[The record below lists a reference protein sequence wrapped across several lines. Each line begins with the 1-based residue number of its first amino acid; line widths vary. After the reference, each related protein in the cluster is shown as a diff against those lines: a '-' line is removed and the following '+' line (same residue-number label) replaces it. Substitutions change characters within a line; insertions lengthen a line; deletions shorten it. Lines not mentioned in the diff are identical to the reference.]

1 VQAGAWRSVRVQHI
15 VRALPVLLKG
25 LTTRYHDSHI
35 YIIDV
40 SQSVE
45 HDHPKAFEFLRIDIR
60 NVEDFFKKV
69 SGGEV
74 ATLGPR
80 RTWEFIVSES
90 VGLQPEE
97 EIGDDGEERLAAI
110 VRERLEEERD
120 ETDDAVFMSSFIP
133 RNLGEVYDP
142 ERDVDLVKAGRGDEL
157 IYSTLTG
164 VLGRST
170 KETSGPAQVAT
181 TSESV
186 DGNEPPELNDDS
198 TGLGDGHD
206 EEENED
212 EHDTSRPRGFRNEDK
227 DAKKVGRVSLFVPL
241 LIVRKG
247 SRLSRK
253 PSESSDSTRCQRPRR
268 SGLSRRVLGNFRL
281 YVWSYAPAE
290 QA

>member
-1 VQAGAWRSVRVQHI
+1 MEIYRNTTSCESFKYCCY
-15 VRALPVLLKG
+15 LLY
-25 LTTRYHDSHI
+25 RYHDSHI

-60 NVEDFFKKV
+60 NVEDFFKKK
-69 SGGEV
+69 SGGEL

-90 VGLQPEE
+90 VGLSPQD
-97 EIGDDGEERLAAI
+97 EIGDEGEERLSAI

-170 KETSGPAQVAT
+170 KETSGTGTASITRDDKEQVYVEVDSKTGAD
-181 TSESV
+181 EHED
-186 DGNEPPELNDDS
+186 DGNEDDE
-198 TGLGDGHD
+198 D
-206 EEENED
+206 EN
-212 EHDTSRPRGFRNEDK
+212 EHDTSKPRGFRNEDK
-227 DAKKVGRVSLFVPL
+227 DAKKVSQSALFGAVAN
-241 LIVRKG
+241 
-247 SRLSRK
+247 
-253 PSESSDSTRCQRPRR
+253 D
-268 SGLSRRVLGNFRL
+268 
-281 YVWSYAPAE
+281 
-290 QA
+290 